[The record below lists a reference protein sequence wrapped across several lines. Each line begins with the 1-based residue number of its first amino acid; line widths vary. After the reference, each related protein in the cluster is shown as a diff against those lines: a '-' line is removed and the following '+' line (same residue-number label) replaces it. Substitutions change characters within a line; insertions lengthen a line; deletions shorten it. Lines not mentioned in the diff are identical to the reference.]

1 MRLAKDRQ
9 TSGCTPEDS
18 SVRRKA
24 LPAPQSRAIDVR
36 GDDVQSRA
44 VRRCTYLPLVYR
56 PTFSVLQ
63 PNSEPDALR
72 RTRAYGGSRRFAV
85 NFPTQ
90 RCLLIVNEIVLDLG

>member
-1 MRLAKDRQ
+1 MQLPEDGRLAV
-9 TSGCTPEDS
+9 P
-18 SVRRKA
+18 RKTRLYA
-24 LPAPQSRAIDVR
+24 GKRYQLSSRATDVR

-72 RTRAYGGSRRFAV
+72 GERVCREPEVCG
-85 NFPTQ
+85 
-90 RCLLIVNEIVLDLG
+90 